1 LEELS
6 EIEMDTV
13 LRLDPSKEEL
23 MLMYR
28 AKRNGIDVKT
38 ILEVIINGHTRGD
51 VVRNELIEKLSKAK
65 TEREKISSL

>member
-1 LEELS
+1 MEELS